1 MHAGYKRMTEA
12 NLRQARQELEHQKKL
27 LETGLLAQ
35 EKERTRIAA
44 DLHDGLIGK
53 LSVIRMKS
61 QIGQGAVEIEEL
73 LGDSIA
79 EARRISHDLMPP
91 MLEFSTVEELI
102 ARLIE
107 PWEDKLKIYLY
118 ADVRTTVDVSPE
130 FKIQL
135 LRIVQELITN
145 IVKHAQATN
154 VKVHLRHTNTC
165 LSLSIADNG
174 RGFDTAL
181 HKAGLGLGSLEMR
194 AQYLN
199 GQYRIKS
206 APGKGAR
213 ALISMSLQSQFTI
226 TGS

>member
-12 NLRQARQELEHQKKL
+12 NLRQARLEIDHQKKL

-53 LSVIRMKS
+53 LSVIRMKT
-61 QIGQGAVEIEEL
+61 QIGQSPADIEQE

-91 MLEFSTVEELI
+91 MLEFSSVPELVT
-102 ARLIE
+102 RLIE
-107 PWEDKLKIYLY
+107 PWESKLDIRLF
-118 ADVRTTVDVSPE
+118 ADVRTEADVTPE

-135 LRIVQELITN
+135 VRIVQELVTN
-145 IVKHAQATN
+145 IMKHANATT
-154 VKVHLRHTNTC
+154 VLVHLRHTKT
-165 LSLSIADNG
+165 LLSICVVDNG
-174 RGFDTAL
+174 KGFDTTIN
-181 HKAGLGLGSLEMR
+181 KPGLGLGSLEMR

-206 APGKGAR
+206 KPASGAR
-213 ALISMSLQSQFTI
+213 ALVVCRL
-226 TGS
+226 

>member
-12 NLRQARQELEHQKKL
+12 NLRQARQEIDHQKKL

-53 LSVIRMKS
+53 LSVIRMKT
-61 QIGQGAVEIEEL
+61 QTGQSTADIEHE

-91 MLEFSTVEELI
+91 MLAFSTVKELI
-102 ARLIE
+102 TGLLE
-107 PWEDKLKIYLY
+107 PWEKKLDIQLY
-118 ADVRTTVDVSPE
+118 ADVRTPVDVTPE

-135 LRIVQELITN
+135 VRVVQELVTN
-145 IVKHAQATN
+145 ILKHANATA
-154 VKVHLRHTNTC
+154 VHVHLRHTQKTLC
-165 LSLSIADNG
+165 VCVIDNG
-174 RGFDTAL
+174 AGFDTST

-206 APGKGAR
+206 APGNGAR
-213 ALISMSLQSQFTI
+213 AILACSL
-226 TGS
+226 

>member
-12 NLRQARQELEHQKKL
+12 NLRQARIEIEHQKKL

-44 DLHDGLIGK
+44 DLHDGLIGR
-53 LSVIRMKS
+53 LSVIRMKT
-61 QIGQGAVEIEEL
+61 QIGQNPADIEQE

-91 MLEFSTVEELI
+91 MLEFSTAEELI

-107 PWEDKLKIYLY
+107 PWESKLDIQLY
-118 ADVRTTVDVSPE
+118 ADVRTAEDVTPE

-135 LRIVQELITN
+135 VRIVQELVTN
-145 IVKHAQATN
+145 IIKHANATT
-154 VKVHLRHTNTC
+154 VHVHLRHTAKS
-165 LSLSIADNG
+165 LSLCVTDNG
-174 RGFDTAL
+174 KGFDTAI

-199 GQYRIKS
+199 GLYRIKS
-206 APGKGAR
+206 KPGKGVK
-213 ALISMSLQSQFTI
+213 ALVVCGL
-226 TGS
+226 